1 MTDPDWLDWD
11 SIQELEGF
19 KVGDPVR
26 ARGQHIGFI
35 RNLIRTKGGYRARV
49 HWPTIP
55 FECEGHLSPG
65 GSENFID
72 LVKLSKVAQ
81 RSGEQLALI

>member
-1 MTDPDWLDWD
+1 MIEPEWLDWD
-11 SIQELEGF
+11 SIREADGF

-26 ARGQHIGFI
+26 ARGQEIGFI
-35 RNLIRTKGGYRARV
+35 RNLIRTKDGLRARV

-55 FECEGHLSPG
+55 FECEGHVSPG

-72 LVKLSKVAQ
+72 VVKLSKVAEC
-81 RSGEQLALI
+81 SGEQIALI